1 MMLLLLWQMISEFFR
16 CHEAHDRIILYFTVI
31 FFYREKVGYV
41 VAILD
46 PVFPLE
52 TLIVLTVKVKRAL
65 GIDAEGS
72 TRALDP
78 IHR

>member
-41 VAILD
+41 VSILD
-46 PVFPLE
+46 PVFPFE
-52 TLIVLTVKVKRAL
+52 TLIILTVKVKWAL
-65 GIDAEGS
+65 
-72 TRALDP
+72 
-78 IHR
+78 